1 MSDLTTSFNGLSID
15 PAKYRRIANATGAC
29 NIIERIDGNDINTGN
44 AAIERKD
51 EALLWIYLAA
61 VDKGVKEELLGK
73 ATERAT
79 FLKNLVDAAGIL
91 PEVVTAVLL
100 MKERPA
106 DVCTFEAKAIFPK
119 TVYPGMGVAFKL
131 VGTGNIARIASI
143 QANLNGAPTATVSSS
158 GNVTIVLE

>member
-79 FLKNLVDAAGIL
+79 FLKNLPPQSKD
-91 PEVVTAVLL
+91 P
-100 MKERPA
+100 
-106 DVCTFEAKAIFPK
+106 
-119 TVYPGMGVAFKL
+119 YY
-131 VGTGNIARIASI
+131 ARKIEEKKWGEI
-143 QANLNGAPTATVSSS
+143 
-158 GNVTIVLE
+158 